1 MTQPTLHYW
10 YEFASP
16 YSYLSAM
23 RIGDVAKER
32 GVKVIWRPFLLGGI
46 YKMLELPIPPMQL
59 NPMKAEYMWLD
70 CTRQARRHGIPLHKP
85 DHFPQSAVLPAR
97 VALIGLKEGWGEAFS
112 IRVYQANFVH
122 NQLIS
127 DARVISQ
134 ILAELGQE
142 PEDVIARATTPENK
156 QALMAETQ
164 EAFDKKIFG
173 VPTFFVG
180 DEIFWGDDRLELALE
195 TAVGSQNAAI
205 S

>member
-1 MTQPTLHYW
+1 MSKNLHYW

-59 NPMKAEYMWLD
+59 NPMKEEYMWLD
-70 CTRQARRHGIPLHKP
+70 CARQARGHGIPFHKP
-85 DHFPQSAVLPAR
+85 DRFPQVAVLPAR
-97 VALIGLKEGWGEAFS
+97 VALIGFEEGWGEAFS
-112 IRVYQANFVH
+112 IEVYRANFVH

-127 DARVISQ
+127 DVDVITQ
-134 ILAELGQE
+134 ILEQMGHG
-142 PEDVIARATTPENK
+142 PEDVLARATTPENK
-156 QALMAETQ
+156 KALMDETQ
-164 EAFDKKIFG
+164 KAFDKKIFG

-195 TAVGSQNAAI
+195 RAVNG
-205 S
+205 